1 MSQSLT
7 CAVHLHSV
15 TFMTVTRILL
25 ILSLLLLPFGAHAV
39 RVPGLYEAEV
49 PVEGQQAGS
58 RAEAIR
64 TAMKMVLIKLTGDRT
79 APLRPEVSTVVQA
92 AERYVQQYRYVEA
105 AQAVTTDTLGTEVQ
119 LRLKITFAENDLN
132 DALRQSGIQIW
143 GRERPS
149 VLIWLAMEKD
159 QQRKLLLAE
168 EEPEYLFAVNRQAE
182 ARGIPLMHPLFD
194 LQDTSSLQAADI
206 RAGFRDTIQRASA
219 RYYPDTLLTGWLE
232 TLLPGIW
239 QARWMAIIGN
249 EQYDWTTEGSYPET
263 VLTEGIDGMADRIAE
278 RFARQDDSGMT
289 EITLKVLDIKSVG
302 HYAKVLS
309 YLQSLSAV
317 SHVDVSGVNSGEVEF
332 RLTAHGSE
340 TAVTQAI
347 GFGRVLEP
355 VAANNTMY
363 RFIP

>member
-1 MSQSLT
+1 M
-7 CAVHLHSV
+7 SV
-15 TFMTVTRILL
+15 TRFIL

-58 RAEAIR
+58 RSEAIR
-64 TAMKMVLIKLTGDRT
+64 TAMKMVLIKLTGDRA
-79 APLRPEVSTVVQA
+79 APLRPELASVLQA

-105 AQAVTTDTLGTEVQ
+105 AQPATAEVLGAEVR

-132 DALRQSGIQIW
+132 DALRQSGVEIW

-149 VLIWLAMEKD
+149 VLTWLAVEKD
-159 QQRKLLLAE
+159 QQRKFLLAE
-168 EEPEYLFAVNRQAE
+168 EEPDILLAVNRQAE
-182 ARGIPLMHPLFD
+182 VRGIPLMYPLFD
-194 LQDTSSLQAADI
+194 LQDTSSLQAVDI

-232 TLLPGIW
+232 SPLPGIW

-249 EQYDWTTEGSYPET
+249 EQFDWTTEGSFPDT
-263 VLTEGIDGMADRIAE
+263 VLTEGIDSMADRIAE
-278 RFARQDDSGMT
+278 RYARQGGSGMT

-309 YLQSLSAV
+309 YLQAISAV

-332 RLTAHGSE
+332 RLLAHGSA

-363 RFIP
+363 RFIQ